1 MFLLY
6 AVVIGIGIGL
16 LLGGRVAG
24 LAALQIRWPG
34 AIVGGLLVQVALFSP
49 AVAARVGDLG
59 PAIYVGST
67 MLVGAAIL
75 RNWRV
80 PGMPIVAAGA
90 ACNLAAIVANGG
102 SMPAGRAA
110 IELMGGVPPALQA
123 GYSNSTVAADP
134 ALWFLTDIF
143 ALPRSVPFANVFSVG
158 DLLVATG
165 IAVVIVIAMRA
176 ERVARREASPG

>member
-1 MFLLY
+1 
-6 AVVIGIGIGL
+6 
-16 LLGGRVAG
+16 
-24 LAALQIRWPG
+24 
-34 AIVGGLLVQVALFSP
+34 
-49 AVAARVGDLG
+49 
-59 PAIYVGST
+59 

-143 ALPRSVPFANVFSVG
+143 ALPRSVPV
-158 DLLVATG
+158 
-165 IAVVIVIAMRA
+165 RQ
-176 ERVARREASPG
+176 RVQRRRPPGRDRHRRR